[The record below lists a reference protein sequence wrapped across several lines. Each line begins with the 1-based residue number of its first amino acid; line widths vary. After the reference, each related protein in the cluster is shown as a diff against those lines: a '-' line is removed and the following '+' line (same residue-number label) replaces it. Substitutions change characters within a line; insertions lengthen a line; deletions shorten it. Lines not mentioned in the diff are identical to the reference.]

1 MSFRVRLGIG
11 FFALLIWGGLPLA
24 QSSARADQAG
34 TVMQAGGD
42 TRLSRTGF
50 LATPIQKGAVLREG
64 DRLRTGSDG
73 RVELRMADDA
83 VVAVGPDSDFVVER
97 YRSEAAPGSIGLKLA
112 QGAVRIATGLFSKQ
126 QPEGFR
132 LQTPT
137 ATLGVRGTDF
147 GVDQGATNA
156 SMTVRVY
163 SGRVVVNSARGQ
175 VEVPTGA
182 TLRLT
187 DASSVPQFVDP
198 ATGTTRPAPGFES
211 TNPRSPGATPGTPR
225 PSTPPAKR
233 PEPAQPTPPGFSA
246 APTVLAQAS
255 APSERSVAS
264 SKRPRR
270 PGIHQAQDPQRLGDD
285 SYDAHSAGQS
295 SLYY

>member
-1 MSFRVRLGIG
+1 
-11 FFALLIWGGLPLA
+11 
-24 QSSARADQAG
+24 
-34 TVMQAGGD
+34 MQAGGD

-255 APSERSVAS
+255 APNERSVAS